1 MQLKQ
6 SLRKEKPSFSL
17 LDFEKPNT
25 HAPWSYQCLISL
37 NSFDALANK
46 QGYGNLK
53 NHQNWGVVRI

>member
-46 QGYGNLK
+46 QAMGT
-53 NHQNWGVVRI
+53 

>member
-1 MQLKQ
+1 MKQ
-6 SLRKEKPSFSL
+6 SLREEKLSFSL

-46 QGYGNLK
+46 QAMGT
-53 NHQNWGVVRI
+53 